1 MLVYFVAF
9 LAGVVRAI
17 YRCASPVLALVFAG
31 GASGSRRRPYAI
43 IAGLVT
49 TFVVSLLVLTW
60 ILDRLGL
67 PQDLLR
73 NIAIALLFV
82 VAASLIVPQFGR
94 WLERP
99 FARLS
104 RRPRGDVGGG
114 VLVGAG
120 PGAGVPA
127 RAGDAVSPGAG

>member
-1 MLVYFVAF
+1 MDGRFLILLPIAF
-9 LAGVVRAI
+9 AAGIVTAVSP
-17 YRCASPVLALVFAG
+17 CVFPVLPIVFAG
-31 GASGSRRRPYAI
+31 GASGGRRRPYAI

-49 TFVVSLLVLTW
+49 TFVVSLLVLTGVP
-60 ILDRLGL
+60 DRLGL

-104 RRPRGDVGGG
+104 RRPGGD
-114 VLVGAG
+114 L
-120 PGAGVPA
+120 
-127 RAGDAVSPGAG
+127 